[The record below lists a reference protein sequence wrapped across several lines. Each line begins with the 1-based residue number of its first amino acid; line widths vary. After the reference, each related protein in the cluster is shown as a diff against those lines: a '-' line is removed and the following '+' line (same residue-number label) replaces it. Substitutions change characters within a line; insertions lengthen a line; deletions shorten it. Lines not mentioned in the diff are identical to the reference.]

1 MGRNR
6 AEREMREGKRA
17 EGRGGVRFV
26 VLVLVPVLG
35 DILREY
41 VDTYSTFVDDVIV
54 EDAKGLR
61 YRRTDKGNTRN
72 YIIKR
77 ERKV

>member
-1 MGRNR
+1 M
-6 AEREMREGKRA
+6 
-17 EGRGGVRFV
+17 
-26 VLVLVPVLG
+26 VLVQEPVLG